1 MTQRVIVQLLS
12 GVQLFLI
19 PWAAAYQASF
29 PHHLLEFAQVHIYC
43 ISDAIQPS
51 HPLLPPSPPALN
63 LSQHQCL
70 FQWVGSSYQVTK
82 VLKLQHQ
89 SFQWNSQGW
98 FPLGSSGWI
107 SLCPRDSQESSP
119 APQFKSIN
127 SSVFTLLYGPTLTS
141 VHCYWKNHSFDYTS
155 LCWGSDISAFEYA
168 ARFVIAFLPRSMRLL
183 ISWLQLPS
191 AGILKSK
198 KIKSFT
204 VSIVSPSICH
214 KVMGPE
220 SMILVFWMFSCK
232 PAFSLWSF
240 P

>member
-1 MTQRVIVQLLS
+1 MSIESVMPS
-12 GVQLFLI
+12 NHLI
-19 PWAAAYQASF
+19 LCHPFPSCSQSSPASESF
-29 PHHLLEFAQVHIYC
+29 PMSRLFASGGQRFGASV
-43 ISDAIQPS
+43 SVLPMTIQDW
-51 HPLLPPSPPALN
+51 LVWSP
-63 LSQHQCL
+63 C
-70 FQWVGSSYQVTK
+70 
-82 VLKLQHQ
+82 
-89 SFQWNSQGW
+89 
-98 FPLGSSGWI
+98 
-107 SLCPRDSQESSP
+107 CPRDSQEFSP
-119 APQFKSIN
+119 TPPFKSIN
-127 SSVFTLLYGPTLTS
+127 SLALSFLYSATLTS
-141 VHCYWKNHSFDYTS
+141 IRDNWKNHSFDYTS

-198 KIKSFT
+198 KIKSFA